1 LFLSTKKLQIFL
13 KIFFK
18 GEENP
23 SPLSFTIL
31 PSNEGRCSRV
41 QSRDRRR
48 AILNVLCQRRFETKR
63 NLAFEFGVSTRT
75 IVNDIYL
82 LSLEYPIYTTSGNG
96 GGIHIEESYKRNKDY
111 LTNEEEALLR
121 KIHKTLSGKEA
132 ETMMS
137 IIKIFGKAMERRCQG

>member
-1 LFLSTKKLQIFL
+1 M
-13 KIFFK
+13 
-18 GEENP
+18 
-23 SPLSFTIL
+23 
-31 PSNEGRCSRV
+31 

-63 NLAFEFGVSTRT
+63 NLSFEFGVSTRT

-82 LSLEYPIYTTSGNG
+82 LSLEHPIYTTSGNG

-137 IIKIFGKAMERRCQG
+137 IIKIFGKATERRCQE